1 MVHVTRDRKVHVA
14 ERTWKDM
21 RRTTETQ
28 TKDLLQFREIIDF
41 CENWTHLRYVE
52 WNLEEQGFKRR
63 VATDH
68 VELRRRVECEGQ
80 AW

>member
-28 TKDLLQFREIIDF
+28 TKDLLQFREIIISLKTGRISGMSIGTSRSRD
-41 CENWTHLRYVE
+41 LR
-52 WNLEEQGFKRR
+52 G
-63 VATDH
+63 
-68 VELRRRVECEGQ
+68 G
-80 AW
+80 